1 MHGPINSY
9 FKGHILSSKP
19 GTGSKRRLNAPIKKD
34 AAESVNAEKIPPQ
47 AEQEV
52 VRERRNGYQ
61 RISTATYYRTERRG
75 LSGFDQVQDQP
86 PEANVEIDAA
96 PGADGASGPYGEGEL
111 DR

>member
-1 MHGPINSY
+1 M
-9 FKGHILSSKP
+9 SSKP
-19 GTGSKRRLNAPIKKD
+19 DTGRSKGQNAPTKKD
-34 AAESVNAEKIPPQ
+34 AAEPANGEKIPQQ

-61 RISTATYYRTERRG
+61 MISTATYYRTERRG

-86 PEANVEIDAA
+86 EANVEIDAT